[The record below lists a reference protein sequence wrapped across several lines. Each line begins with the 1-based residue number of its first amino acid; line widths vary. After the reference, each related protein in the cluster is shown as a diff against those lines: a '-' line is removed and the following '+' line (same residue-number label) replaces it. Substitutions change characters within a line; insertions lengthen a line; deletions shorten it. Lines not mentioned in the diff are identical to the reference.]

1 MLDAKQRH
9 SAWLIPSLAASMLA
23 ALLGLFLVRYVAP
36 ASWLH
41 ANNEVAG
48 NYLQTLGTIYAVLL
62 AFVVFVVWQQHN
74 ETRSAVEREAN
85 GLSDFY
91 RTIRALPATRRVQE
105 RIQAYGR
112 IVVGEEWEEIARGRW
127 RQKAGQALEETWQA
141 LEAVEPCS
149 RREEALY
156 AEALA
161 RFNDL
166 SDARSHRL
174 ACCGCRRAYG
184 CCC

>member
-127 RQKAGQALEETWQA
+127 SQKAGQALEETWQA